1 MQYREGEK
9 MIKNYY
15 VVGEDHHKPKT
26 FSTKCEAL
34 KYFKKRK
41 KVTKNL
47 MQLVGYKNGYAYG
60 IKR

>member
-1 MQYREGEK
+1 